1 MRPAA
6 AGREP
11 GASPV
16 DPVPGPVQHPAMS
29 SRPRVLVV
37 EDEPSISD
45 TIVYALESEGFDA
58 RVEATGA
65 AGLQAVREGGYAA
78 LILDI
83 GLPDTSGF
91 DVCRSLRAVSA
102 VPVIFLTARGGEVDR
117 VVGLELG
124 GDDYV
129 VKPISPREL
138 TARLRAVL
146 RRAGEGA
153 GSAAA
158 GATPLFAIDDE
169 RYQIRYRGQP
179 LALSRTEFRV
189 LRLLARNPG
198 RVYTRA
204 QLMDHAWEEPEASM
218 ERTVDSHI
226 KSLRAKLRAVCA
238 EGDPIR
244 THRGIGYSME
254 EPPAV
259 A

>member
-1 MRPAA
+1 
-6 AGREP
+6 
-11 GASPV
+11 
-16 DPVPGPVQHPAMS
+16 MS

-65 AGLQAVREGGYAA
+65 AGLETARQGGYAA
-78 LILDI
+78 VILDI

-129 VKPISPREL
+129 VKPFSPREL

-146 RRAGEGA
+146 RRAGEGP
-153 GSAAA
+153 GAAA
-158 GATPLFAIDDE
+158 GAPAAAPVFAIDDE
-169 RYQIRYRGQP
+169 RYQIRYRGRA
-179 LALSRTEFRV
+179 LVLSRTEFRL

-226 KSLRAKLRAVCA
+226 KAVRAKLRAVA
-238 EGDPIR
+238 ADGDPIR
-244 THRGIGYSME
+244 THRGIGYSLE